1 MVLVGI
7 LVLLSSGIQ
16 AQGTAA
22 KESPAESTDG
32 AVLAEMETLAGK
44 LSPLLQR
51 AISNR
56 IQQLKGDIYVE
67 TKIVQALED
76 DLEIDAEL
84 PVLPETD
91 IAAAWVNADIHQRF
105 LKARLEMQDCLGE
118 EFRPTH
124 PYSLFSRYEIPY
136 NEGGLLSIVTENYQY
151 TGGAHGMTYKTAYNV
166 DLNQGRLLPLRD
178 FFPKRD
184 NYQSFIKTKIKESL
198 KTSPESNALPDAPE
212 TIDSYQGDFSFYIKG
227 KNIVVFFHPMKSPV
241 MRRAFGNLKYPMM
254 YFHMGQILFKLN
266 SKNWGRPL
274 SRSPLFA

>member
-1 MVLVGI
+1 MNIRKKERALLLIVVLVGI

-91 IAAAWVNADIHQRF
+91 IAAAWVNADVKQRF
-105 LKARLEMQDCLGE
+105 LKTQLEVQDCWRE
-118 EFRPTH
+118 ASKPTH

-184 NYQSFIKTKIKESL
+184 NYQAFIKTKIKESL
-198 KTSPESNALPDAPE
+198 KTSPESECYFPDAPE

-227 KNIVVFFHPMKSPV
+227 KNIVVFFHPYEIACYAAGFREFEIPYDV
-241 MRRAFGNLKYPMM
+241 LP
-254 YFHMGQILFKLN
+254 
-266 SKNWGRPL
+266 
-274 SRSPLFA
+274 